1 MTSPKRLRNDI
12 FVFFSLLIL
21 AACQTAAKSSDPVI
35 IGSDELGAFADDF
48 FPNHMED
55 LHIPGLSFVFVQGG
69 EVIYAKGYGY
79 ARLEHETPMDP
90 TTTILGI
97 GSVSKPFVATAVMQ
111 LVEQG
116 KLDLYSNINQYL
128 SSFQLENSYSEP
140 VTLAHLLTHKAG
152 FEDPPYVRN
161 TDPEQVPPLAEYLAE
176 NIPPRPNA
184 PGEVHRYSNYGYALA
199 AFIVEEKAG
208 IPFDQYVDK
217 NIFQPLGM
225 DKSSYL
231 LSPPLPETLATG
243 YQQTN
248 GEQVPQPLDYDGDYP
263 AGSIFTTAEDMT
275 HFILAHLQDGCYMDG
290 CILGADSLE
299 AMHQKQAETPYEGQA
314 VTFGFTEG
322 TFDKARMIG
331 HSGATGGFGSIL
343 DMLPDHGMGYFFSFN
358 EECHE
363 TDACQIISEFRTA
376 FLEQFLE

>member
-1 MTSPKRLRNDI
+1 MIASVKGSMRVMVVPAPF
-12 FVFFSLLIL
+12 FVSMSIDPFRFSM
-21 AACQTAAKSSDPVI
+21 
-35 IGSDELGAFADDF
+35 DF
-48 FPNHMED
+48 FTT
-55 LHIPGLSFVFVQGG
+55 SS
-69 EVIYAKGYGY
+69 
-79 ARLEHETPMDP
+79 P
-90 TTTILGI
+90 T
-97 GSVSKPFVATAVMQ
+97 
-111 LVEQG
+111 
-116 KLDLYSNINQYL
+116 
-128 SSFQLENSYSEP
+128 
-140 VTLAHLLTHKAG
+140 
-152 FEDPPYVRN
+152 
-161 TDPEQVPPLAEYLAE
+161 
-176 NIPPRPNA
+176 
-184 PGEVHRYSNYGYALA
+184 
-199 AFIVEEKAG
+199 
-208 IPFDQYVDK
+208 
-217 NIFQPLGM
+217 
-225 DKSSYL
+225 
-231 LSPPLPETLATG
+231 PLPETLATG

>member
-1 MTSPKRLRNDI
+1 MTRLRP
-12 FVFFSLLIL
+12 FSKYLFITLISLIL
-21 AACQTAAKSSDPVI
+21 AACQTPNPSKPEVIDPK
-35 IGSDELGAFADDF
+35 ELGTFADDF
-48 FPNHMED
+48 FPKHMED

-79 ARLEHETPMDP
+79 ACLEHETPMD
-90 TTTILGI
+90 TATTILGI

-111 LVEQG
+111 LVEQD
-116 KLDLYSNINQYL
+116 KLDLYSNVNLYL

-140 VTLAHLLTHKAG
+140 VTLAHLLTHTAG

-184 PGEVHRYSNYGYALA
+184 PGEVHRYSNYGYALVA
-199 AFIVEEKAG
+199 LIVEETAG
-208 IPFDQYVDK
+208 IPFDQYVDE

-225 DKSSYL
+225 DQCSYL
-231 LSPPLPETLATG
+231 LAPPLPETLATG
-243 YQQTN
+243 YLQTN

-263 AGSIFTTAEDMT
+263 AGSIFSTAEDMT
-275 HFILAHLQDGCYMDG
+275 HFMLAHLQDGCYKGG

-299 AMHQKQAETPYEGQA
+299 AMHQKQAETPYDGQA

-322 TFDKARMIG
+322 TFDQARMIG
-331 HSGATGGFGSIL
+331 HSGATRGFGSTL
-343 DMLPDHGMGYFFSFN
+343 NLLPEHGMGYFFSFN
-358 EECHE
+358 EECYE